1 MVDSKRVI
9 ALVIVVL
16 AFGFGMHKAWQQPG
30 PTYGFRLPVIDPPAA
45 QPAAEKKPLPRKRG
59 RCNRRDNEPN
69 VVVGRF
75 ESHFASSRLHVQVH
89 AASLVE
95 LKDGCTSDSANGSL
109 RSSGAPTGLPLAGA
123 LLAKPA
129 DCGRRC
135 NAATP
140 APEGSAPPCRG
151 RIRAFWFSGSRE
163 GASDVTIN
171 SAIFDPMRDEWGPE
185 QVIASRSSTQRAL
198 HRYVS
203 KLGNPVVGRAAD
215 GTLRLFYVTVSLGGW
230 AGSSITMMSSSD
242 DGATWGAP
250 RRLITSPFTN
260 ISTLVKGTPFL
271 YADGSMGVPVYHE
284 LFTKFAEILHL
295 DTAGNVIDLQRLAK
309 GGQGTLQPVVLVK
322 SPSDA
327 LVLTRYAGKDN
338 PHLARSISTEDGG
351 QHWNA
356 VEKSTLP
363 NPDAALSAVAL
374 PDGRLLA
381 VLNHQEQGRDS
392 LSLMLSTDGGHN
404 WRELH
409 RLEEMRVLRD
419 KKLDETQCLHI
430 VHGLLLNSDARL
442 AAVPDATLD
451 EYVDSA
457 KARVRADG
465 GCSFEFSYP
474 YMIEAKNGDFH
485 IAYTWNRVFIKHV
498 TFDQRWLD
506 RHFKKG
512 VNASGH

>member
-1 MVDSKRVI
+1 MLDTKRAI
-9 ALVIVVL
+9 ALIIVVL
-16 AFGFGMHKAWQQPG
+16 AFGFGMHKTLQQPS

-45 QPAAEKKPLPRKRG
+45 QPVAEKKPPLRKKSR
-59 RCNRRDNEPN
+59 RFRRDNEPN
-69 VVVGRF
+69 VVVGHF

-95 LKDGCTSDSANGSL
+95 LKDA
-109 RSSGAPTGLPLAGA
+109 
-123 LLAKPA
+123 
-129 DCGRRC
+129 
-135 NAATP
+135 
-140 APEGSAPPCRG
+140 

-171 SAIFDPMRDEWGPE
+171 SAIFDPVRDEWGPE

-230 AGSSITMMSSSD
+230 AGSSITMMCSSD
-242 DGATWGAP
+242 DGETWSEP

-260 ISTLVKGTPFL
+260 MSTLVKGTPFL
-271 YADGSMGVPVYHE
+271 YADGSMGIPVYHE
-284 LFTKFAEILHL
+284 LFSKFAEILHL
-295 DTAGNVIDLQRLAK
+295 DAAGNVIDLQRLAK
-309 GGQGTLQPVVLVK
+309 AGQGTLQPVVLIK
-322 SPSDA
+322 SQNEA

-351 QHWNA
+351 QHWDA

-374 PDGRLLA
+374 QDGRLLA

-392 LSLMLSTDGGHN
+392 LSLMVSADGGHN

-419 KKLDETQCLHI
+419 KKLDEKQCLHI

-474 YMIEAKNGDFH
+474 YMIEARNGDIH
-485 IAYTWNRVFIKHV
+485 LAYTWNRVFIKHV
-498 TFDQRWLD
+498 TFDQRWLN
-506 RHFKKG
+506 RHFKKDFD
-512 VNASGH
+512 ATRH

>member
-1 MVDSKRVI
+1 MVDIKRVI
-9 ALVIVVL
+9 ALVIVVV
-16 AFGFGMHKAWQQPG
+16 AFGFGMYKAWQQPG
-30 PTYGFRLPVIDPPAA
+30 PTFGFRLPVIDPPVA
-45 QPAAEKKPLPRKRG
+45 QAVPEIKPPVRKR
-59 RCNRRDNEPN
+59 RRHFRRDEEPN
-69 VVVGRF
+69 VVVGHF

-89 AASLVE
+89 ASSLVE
-95 LKDGCTSDSANGSL
+95 LKDGC
-109 RSSGAPTGLPLAGA
+109 
-123 LLAKPA
+123 
-129 DCGRRC
+129 
-135 NAATP
+135 NAAAP

-171 SAIFDPMRDEWGPE
+171 SAIFDPVRDEWGPE
-185 QVIASRSSTQRAL
+185 QVVATRSSTQRAL
-198 HRYVS
+198 HRYVA

-242 DGATWGAP
+242 DGETWGAP

-295 DTAGNVIDLQRLAK
+295 DAEGNVIDLQRLAR
-309 GGQGTLQPVVLVK
+309 GGQGTLQPVLLVK
-322 SPSDA
+322 SQNEA
-327 LVLTRYAGKDN
+327 LALTRYAGQDN

-356 VEKSTLP
+356 VEKSSMP

-392 LSLMLSTDGGHN
+392 LSLMLSADGGHS

-442 AAVPDATLD
+442 AGVPDATLD

-465 GCSFEFSYP
+465 GCNFEFSYP
-474 YMIEAKNGDFH
+474 YMIQARNGDFH

-498 TFDQRWLD
+498 VFDQTWLN

-512 VNASGH
+512 IDATRH